1 VGRPSLL
8 DLAMPHAAEA
18 LWKTFDKHANRL
30 DILVNN
36 AGEVVYG
43 RVSEVSEDDFDRLF
57 AVNVKAPLFIVQ
69 HGLSRLQDGG
79 RIINVSSAAAYLAS
93 PMGTMYAATKGAI
106 STLTRTIAWD
116 LGNRRIT
123 DLHPEL

>member
-1 VGRPSLL
+1 
-8 DLAMPHAAEA
+8 MPHAAEA

-57 AVNVKAPLFIVQ
+57 AVNVKAPLFIIQ
-69 HGLSRLQDGG
+69 HGLSRLQDWGPDHQCIVG
-79 RIINVSSAAAYLAS
+79 SSLSRQPDGDHVRGDQRGDQHLDPHHRMGSWQSPDHRFAS
-93 PMGTMYAATKGAI
+93 
-106 STLTRTIAWD
+106 
-116 LGNRRIT
+116 
-123 DLHPEL
+123 